1 VYLKKAAE
9 DGSGTHNTIAILPHY
24 HITTLPHYHIT
35 TLPHYHI
42 TTLPHYHINTRI
54 VWQTGHHQ
62 RGQTR
67 LLTCFPSSSCT
78 ICDNTSR
85 YGPVCARNDHRAQEE
100 REKER
105 EKKKEKRPLKRGFQ
119 ANNCIAQLYTQH
131 NCSVGYPTQLYTQH
145 NCIPN
150 TIVHPTTRTTDIHGM
165 FALAIHMPRTVGLTK
180 AHGRHVPQL
189 PPTLSKN
196 RLHQWRGGGRIMG
209 QRSGRRRSGRRRS
222 GRRRSGRRRSGRR
235 RSGRGR
241 GRQVAK
247 TIDFDRWTCG
257 DQTSVG
263 SVHVGGAV
271 LFFVRH
277 RQAQGFRPGRH
288 LSRGVQQMPRLPQPC
303 SQCGRG
309 GHTTTAVVP
318 LQDGQV
324 TVHVAVE
331 QVQHGNATP

>member
-1 VYLKKAAE
+1 
-9 DGSGTHNTIAILPHY
+9 
-24 HITTLPHYHIT
+24 
-35 TLPHYHI
+35 
-42 TTLPHYHINTRI
+42 
-54 VWQTGHHQ
+54 
-62 RGQTR
+62 
-67 LLTCFPSSSCT
+67 
-78 ICDNTSR
+78 
-85 YGPVCARNDHRAQEE
+85 
-100 REKER
+100 
-105 EKKKEKRPLKRGFQ
+105 
-119 ANNCIAQLYTQH
+119 
-131 NCSVGYPTQLYTQH
+131 
-145 NCIPN
+145 
-150 TIVHPTTRTTDIHGM
+150 M

-180 AHGRHVPQL
+180 AHGRNVPQL
-189 PPTLSKN
+189 PPTLSKD

-209 QRSGRRRSGRRRS
+209 QRSGRRRN
-222 GRRRSGRRRSGRR
+222 
-235 RSGRGR
+235 GR

-331 QVQHGNATP
+331 QVQHGNATPQRGFLSGEEGERLVERSCRSS